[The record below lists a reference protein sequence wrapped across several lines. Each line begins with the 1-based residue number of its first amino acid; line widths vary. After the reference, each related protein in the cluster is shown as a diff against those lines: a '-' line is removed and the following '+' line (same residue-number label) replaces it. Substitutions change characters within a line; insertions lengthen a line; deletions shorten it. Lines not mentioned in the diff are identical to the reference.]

1 MVPYVFL
8 AIAVLITT
16 IFIIVDYKGEPKRA
30 LMMKTLASI
39 GFVAVA
45 ISAFLYGNGD
55 GQYFKFIL
63 CGLILGLIGDV
74 ALALRAVYEDEEKK
88 DKYFIIGLGVFLLGH
103 IAYTIEFTKISSITV
118 IEIIIAAI
126 IVILFVIF
134 GKLVKL
140 QYGNMKPFVI
150 GYMCVISVM
159 VVKAVSIAITI
170 GINEANMLIA
180 VGAILFAIS
189 DMILAFI
196 YFWNRKVKVLS
207 PLNLITYYV
216 GQLLIAL
223 SILFR

>member
-8 AIAVLITT
+8 AIAVIITT
-16 IFIIVDYKGEPKRA
+16 VFIIVDYKGEPKRA
-30 LMMKTLASI
+30 LIMKTLASI
-39 GFVAVA
+39 GFVSVA

-55 GQYFKFIL
+55 GEYFKFIL

-74 ALALRAVYEDEEKK
+74 ALALRAVYEEKK
-88 DKYFIIGLGVFLLGH
+88 DKYFIIGLGAFLLGH
-103 IAYTIEFTKISSITV
+103 IAYTIEFTKISSITL

-126 IVILFVIF
+126 IVTLFVSF

-140 QYGNMKPFVI
+140 QYVNMKPFVI

-170 GINEANMLIA
+170 GINEANMLISIGA
-180 VGAILFAIS
+180 VLFAIS

-196 YFWNRKVKVLS
+196 YFWNKKVKVLS
-207 PLNLITYYV
+207 PLNLITYYG

>member
-16 IFIIVDYKGEPKRA
+16 IFIIVDYKGEPKKA

-39 GFVAVA
+39 GFVSVA
-45 ISAFLYGNGD
+45 ISAFIYGNGD
-55 GQYFKFIL
+55 GEYFKFIL

-74 ALALRAVYEDEEKK
+74 ALALRAVYEEKK
-88 DKYFIIGLGVFLLGH
+88 DKYFIIGLGAFLLGH
-103 IAYTIEFTKISSITV
+103 IAYSIEFAKISSITL

-126 IVILFVIF
+126 IVTLFVIF

-150 GYMCVISVM
+150 GYMCVISIM

-170 GINEANMLIA
+170 GISEANMLIA
-180 VGAILFAIS
+180 VGAVLFAIS

-207 PLNLITYYV
+207 PLNLITYYG

>member
-16 IFIIVDYKGEPKRA
+16 VFIIVDYKGEPKRA

-39 GFVAVA
+39 GFVSVA

-55 GQYFKFIL
+55 GEYFKFIL

-74 ALALRAVYEDEEKK
+74 ALALRAVYEKKK
-88 DKYFIIGLGVFLLGH
+88 DKYFIIGLGAFLLGH

-207 PLNLITYYV
+207 PLNLITYYG